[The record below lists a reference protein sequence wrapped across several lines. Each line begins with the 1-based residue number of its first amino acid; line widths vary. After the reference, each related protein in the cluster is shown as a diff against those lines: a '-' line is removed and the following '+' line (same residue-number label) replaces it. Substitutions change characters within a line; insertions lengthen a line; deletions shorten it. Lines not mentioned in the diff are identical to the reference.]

1 MSSYKKLVYISKRN
15 QKILDMWNSGEH
27 TYESIGDEFF
37 ISRERIR
44 QILAKEKKKG
54 FEILSTSDAA
64 KNRIKHKVRDVI
76 KTINPE
82 DFAKKYH
89 DGASVEE
96 MTDYYDISL
105 RTFYQIIEELTE
117 KNVINHR
124 IKVLN
129 EIKYDIENISEIQKY
144 REKIILAMRAK
155 NKTYREISEELQI
168 SKPRLSQTIKSM
180 KDRGIDVPNSRNT
193 GMFLGR
199 DETLLRVN
207 NIDKCLDNGMNM
219 RQTSIILGLTEQTVK
234 KLIYRYLIKK

>member
-1 MSSYKKLVYISKRN
+1 
-15 QKILDMWNSGEH
+15 MWNSGEH

-44 QILAKEKKKG
+44 QILAKESKKG

-64 KNRIKHKVRDVI
+64 KKRIKHKVWEVI

-89 DGASVEE
+89 DGVSVEE
-96 MTDYYDISL
+96 MTDYYDIST

-117 KNVINHR
+117 KNVISHR

-129 EIKYDIENISEIQKY
+129 EIKYDVENISEIQKY

-155 NKTYREISEELQI
+155 NETYGVISDELQI
-168 SKPRLSQTIKSM
+168 SKPRLSQAIKSM
-180 KDRGIDVPNSRNT
+180 KDRGIDVPNSRNS
-193 GMFLGR
+193 GMFLGH

-219 RQTSIILGLTEQTVK
+219 RQTSIVLGLTEQTVK